1 MVGHKLDGITNSIDM
16 SFSKLQETEGK
27 PGMLQPMGSQ
37 SQTQLSKQTTTM
49 YQFGSRPEI

>member
-37 SQTQLSKQTTTM
+37 GQTQLSKRTTTM